1 MGHHHTIRLFQDNSR
16 SLPHVLVCLSPTCSA
31 SAALGSAMALDWWTT
46 GWLVLVAL
54 GLLWR
59 YLSWGYGFWRRLGVP
74 HPAPS
79 VPFGNVADVMLARRH
94 FSEVADDIYRQME
107 GQPFYGFYR
116 VRQPVLMLRDPE
128 LVRTIMIRDF
138 ASFHD
143 NFFHVNEELDP
154 ILARNPFF
162 MKGEPWRKLRSQLS
176 PSFTASR
183 LKPMFLLMK
192 EVCDDLVKVLQKEG
206 ARGELEA
213 RELCMRYTTDVVS
226 SCAMGI
232 RGGALDD
239 SRSDML
245 AELRKILDPSTSSA
259 VAITLSNMFP
269 FLGGLFSVRIVPVE
283 VHNFLYDVVS
293 RTVAKRQHEGIYR
306 NDYLQMLVDLKTKG
320 YLDGSGQE
328 LASKTFFTDLDI
340 TAQVMTFIADGIH
353 TSSTG
358 MSYLLYE
365 LARHPDVQQRLRR
378 ELQEALHKHG
388 GQLTYD
394 VINDATYLDMV
405 ITEALRLHTPFSPM
419 EKLCTAPYNLATP
432 SGKTVTIPPGT
443 VVILPTSSIHTDPQ
457 YYPNPRAFDPE
468 RFSPDNKDRTA
479 KMAFLAFGA
488 GPRSCI
494 GQRFALSQLK
504 MGVATIVLHSE
515 LRPSARTPKAIRVN
529 PKGLLRLC
537 RDGLWL
543 NFQPLHH

>member
-1 MGHHHTIRLFQDNSR
+1 
-16 SLPHVLVCLSPTCSA
+16 
-31 SAALGSAMALDWWTT
+31 MAVDWWTT

-59 YLSWGYGFWRRLGVP
+59 YLTWGYGFWRRLGVP

-107 GQPFYGFYR
+107 GQPFCGFYR

-162 MKGEPWRKLRSQLS
+162 MKGEPWKMSTGGMLTG
-176 PSFTASR
+176 PISF
-183 LKPMFLLMK
+183 PFLLHVAM
-192 EVCDDLVKVLQKEG
+192 DDAQHTYQSCKMMDGV
-206 ARGELEA
+206 EA
-213 RELCMRYTTDVVS
+213 QRICMRYTTDVVTT
-226 SCAMGI
+226 CALGI
-232 RGGALDD
+232 KGGALEDQK
-239 SRSDML
+239 SEML
-245 AELRKILDPSTSSA
+245 EMFNLILEPNTNSSIRFMITGAFPRLASLIRLRIL
-259 VAITLSNMFP
+259 
-269 FLGGLFSVRIVPVE
+269 PVE

-328 LASKTFFTDLDI
+328 LAIFTDLDI

-419 EKLCTAPYNLATP
+419 EKLCTAPYNLTMP
-432 SGKTVTIPPGT
+432 SGKTVTIPAGT

-468 RFSPDNKDRTA
+468 RFSPDNKDPHGH
-479 KMAFLAFGA
+479 MAFLAFGA